1 MSPSKVHCAIIGYP
15 LYYCAYD
22 ASHSIQCEQ
31 REGKRIRSKCF
42 LSLFDVHFF
51 FSSFQIFPLLSIYLF
66 YFIFLSNPLLS
77 LIIMTVSTE
86 IRTLIVKQHKKGKT
100 PMEISDN
107 LEVDL
112 RTVQRIVKQYNET
125 GDVTPKV
132 STGRH
137 RLLSPRDEREL
148 LLTMRREPPVL
159 LPSATLSAPRSL
171 PVLCVEL
178 LQEVEFIHTGRGGS
192 RA

>member
-1 MSPSKVHCAIIGYP
+1 
-15 LYYCAYD
+15 
-22 ASHSIQCEQ
+22 
-31 REGKRIRSKCF
+31 
-42 LSLFDVHFF
+42 
-51 FSSFQIFPLLSIYLF
+51 
-66 YFIFLSNPLLS
+66 
-77 LIIMTVSTE
+77 MTVSTE